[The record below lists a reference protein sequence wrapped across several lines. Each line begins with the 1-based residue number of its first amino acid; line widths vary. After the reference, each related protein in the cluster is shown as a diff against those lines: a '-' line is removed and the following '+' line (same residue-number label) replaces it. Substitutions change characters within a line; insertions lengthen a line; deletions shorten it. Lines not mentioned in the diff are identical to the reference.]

1 MTQGEYSILIVDDE
15 KNIRKTLSMILAA
28 EGYTTEEASSASEA
42 MDKLRERDFD
52 IMLLDVKLPDGD
64 GVNLIDD
71 IHLLNRSVYII
82 MISGHASIQN
92 AVEAIK
98 KGAYDFFEK
107 PLDRERVLLSI
118 RHCIE
123 KKNLSDELMAI
134 KKMRGED
141 EIIGRSSKILD
152 VLEIV
157 QKVAPTNARVFITGE
172 SGTGKEL
179 IAKSI
184 HQNSRRRRF
193 PFIKVN
199 CAAIPSELIESELFG
214 YEKGAFTGAYEMKKG
229 LIELADKG
237 TLFLDE
243 IADMSLPAQAKI
255 LRVLQTQEF
264 SRLGSESLQKVD
276 IRFIAATN
284 KDIKKLISEERF
296 REDLFFR
303 LNVVSINMP
312 PLRERREDIPLFVK
326 TFVDMVC
333 RENGLMKKE
342 IDAEALDLL
351 VAYHWP
357 GNIRELKNVIES
369 SVILSDKIIT
379 VEDLPDFVKGRSQEV
394 EQSGGTLKKTREDLE
409 RRMILDALERS
420 DWIIAHAARI
430 LGMERTTLHKR
441 LTALGISRK
450 NRGKNE

>member
-1 MTQGEYSILIVDDE
+1 MSPEKYNILIVDDE
-15 KNIRKTLSMILAA
+15 KNIRRTLSMVLTS
-28 EGYTTEEASSASEA
+28 EGYTTQEAASGAETI
-42 MDKLRERDFD
+42 KILQEKEFD
-52 IMLLDVKLPDGD
+52 IILLDVKLPDGD
-64 GVNLIDD
+64 GIKLIDE
-71 IHLLNRSVYII
+71 IKLLNNAAYII
-82 MISGHASIQN
+82 MISGHANIHN
-92 AVEAIK
+92 AVEAVK

-118 RHCIE
+118 KHCIE
-123 KKNLSDELMAI
+123 KKNLSEELIAI
-134 KKMRGED
+134 KKMKGEE
-141 EIIGRSSKILD
+141 EIIGRSQKILE
-152 VLEIV
+152 VLDII

-179 IAKSI
+179 VAKAI
-184 HQNSRRRRF
+184 HQNSKRKQF

-214 YEKGAFTGAYEMKKG
+214 YEKGAFTGAYDKKKG

-264 SRLGSESLQKVD
+264 SRLGSEQIIKVD

-284 KDIKKLISEERF
+284 KDIKKLIQEEKF

-303 LNVVSINMP
+303 LNVVSIHMP
-312 PLRERREDIPLFVK
+312 PLRERKEDIPLFIES
-326 TFVDMVC
+326 FIDALC

-342 IDAEALDLL
+342 IDNDAMKILTE
-351 VAYHWP
+351 YNWP
-357 GNIRELKNVIES
+357 GNVRELKNVIES
-369 SVILSDKIIT
+369 SIILSDNIIK
-379 VEDLPDFVKGRSQEV
+379 VDDLPDFVKNIAGEETYS
-394 EQSGGTLKKTREDLE
+394 GTLKKTREELE
-409 RRMILDALERS
+409 RKMILDALEKS
-420 DWIIAHAARI
+420 DWIIARAARI

-441 LTALGISRK
+441 LKSLGISRQ
-450 NRGKNE
+450 NQRSE